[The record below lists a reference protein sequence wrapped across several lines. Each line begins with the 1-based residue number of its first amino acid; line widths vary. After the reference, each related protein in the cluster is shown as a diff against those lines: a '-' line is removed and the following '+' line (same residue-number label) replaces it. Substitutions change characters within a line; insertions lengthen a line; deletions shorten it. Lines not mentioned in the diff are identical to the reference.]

1 MSAGVMKIISF
12 QYDFSVTTNSN
23 TYTSFKG
30 GLLKMIVRIN
40 GSVLNPPCVHPL
52 VTLEKEVLVN
62 QWIEAGKK
70 VEKLFKNYLVPTSVV
85 LSVINLASPV
95 LAVVSSVPTLTNT
108 VGNPV
113 GTSNLIVSLWPIII
127 MVQDLALPVGII
139 VSIWGMVEM
148 IIGSPGWKQ
157 KLKFAVIGYI
167 SMFIIPTFFVAIHNA
182 FSSVQIAI
190 PR

>member
-1 MSAGVMKIISF
+1 
-12 QYDFSVTTNSN
+12 
-23 TYTSFKG
+23 
-30 GLLKMIVRIN
+30 MIVKIN
-40 GSVLNPPCVHPL
+40 GSALNPPCIHPI
-52 VTLEKEVLVN
+52 VNIDKEILVN

-70 VEKLFKNYLVPTSVV
+70 IEKLFKNYLLPSSIV
-85 LSVINLASPV
+85 LSVMNLTKPVFAAIAS
-95 LAVVSSVPTLTNT
+95 APTVATS
-108 VGNPV
+108 PV
-113 GTSNLIVSLWPIII
+113 GTSNLIISLWPIIT

-182 FSSVQIAI
+182 FSAVPII
-190 PR
+190 VPK

>member
-12 QYDFSVTTNSN
+12 QYDFSITTNSN
-23 TYTSFKG
+23 TYTSKG

-40 GSVLNPPCVHPL
+40 GSVLNPPCVYPL

-62 QWIEAGKK
+62 QWIEVGKK
-70 VEKLFKNYLVPTSVV
+70 VEKLFKSYLIPTSVV

-95 LAVVSSVPTLTNT
+95 LAVVSPVPTLANP

-113 GTSNLIVSLWPIII
+113 GTANLIVSLWPIIT

-182 FSSVQIAI
+182 FSTVQIAI

>member
-1 MSAGVMKIISF
+1 MII
-12 QYDFSVTTNSN
+12 
-23 TYTSFKG
+23 
-30 GLLKMIVRIN
+30 RIN
-40 GSVLNPPCVHPL
+40 GSILNSPHIHP
-52 VTLEKEVLVN
+52 VMIIEKDVLVN

-70 VEKLFKNYLVPTSVV
+70 VEKAFKNYLLPTSII
-85 LSVINLASPV
+85 LSAMNLAKPV
-95 LAVVSSVPTLTNT
+95 LATIAPTPAT
-108 VGNPV
+108 PV
-113 GTSNLIVSLWPIII
+113 GTSNLIVSLWPIIT

-182 FSSVQIAI
+182 FSTVQIVV
-190 PR
+190 PK

>member
-1 MSAGVMKIISF
+1 
-12 QYDFSVTTNSN
+12 
-23 TYTSFKG
+23 
-30 GLLKMIVRIN
+30 MIVRIN
-40 GSVLNPPCVHPL
+40 GSVLNPPCLHPL

-62 QWIEAGKK
+62 QWIEVGKK

-95 LAVVSSVPTLTNT
+95 LAVVSPVPT

-113 GTSNLIVSLWPIII
+113 GTANLIVSLWPIIT

-182 FSSVQIAI
+182 FSPVQIAI
-190 PR
+190 PK

>member
-1 MSAGVMKIISF
+1 
-12 QYDFSVTTNSN
+12 
-23 TYTSFKG
+23 
-30 GLLKMIVRIN
+30 MIVRIN
-40 GSVLNPPCVHPL
+40 GSVLNPPCVHPIIEI
-52 VTLEKEVLVN
+52 EKEVLVN

-70 VEKLFKNYLVPTSVV
+70 VEKVFKNYLVPISVI

-95 LAVVSSVPTLTNT
+95 LAVVSPVPTLTNP

-113 GTSNLIVSLWPIII
+113 GTANLIVSLWPIIT

-182 FSSVQIAI
+182 FSPVQIAI
-190 PR
+190 PK

>member
-1 MSAGVMKIISF
+1 
-12 QYDFSVTTNSN
+12 
-23 TYTSFKG
+23 
-30 GLLKMIVRIN
+30 
-40 GSVLNPPCVHPL
+40 
-52 VTLEKEVLVN
+52 
-62 QWIEAGKK
+62 
-70 VEKLFKNYLVPTSVV
+70 
-85 LSVINLASPV
+85 
-95 LAVVSSVPTLTNT
+95 
-108 VGNPV
+108 
-113 GTSNLIVSLWPIII
+113 

-182 FSSVQIAI
+182 FSPVQIAI